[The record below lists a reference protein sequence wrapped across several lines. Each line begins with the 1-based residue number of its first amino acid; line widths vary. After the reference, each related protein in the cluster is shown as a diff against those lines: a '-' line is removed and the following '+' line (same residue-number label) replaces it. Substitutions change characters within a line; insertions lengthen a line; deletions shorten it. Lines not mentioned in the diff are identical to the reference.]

1 MVVVKLKGVL
11 LFQLDIEWISETEV
25 AESQP
30 LMLGRPISAVD
41 GLVLSDAVRFYSVT
55 ALFTL

>member
-25 AESQP
+25 AESQT